1 MTQDMSQPH
10 SVELSIVTRY
20 TDEAVTHTLQLAE
33 AAIEVS
39 IDQDI
44 SEQHK
49 IDLITTLKHL
59 LPLLNRLWE
68 EQPEDG
74 SLHLIDLRRAV
85 DG

>member
-1 MTQDMSQPH
+1 MNDPLA
-10 SVELSIVTRY
+10 VDLSIVTRF

-33 AAIEVS
+33 AAIVVS

-49 IDLITTLKHL
+49 IDLLTTLKHL
-59 LPLLNRLWE
+59 LPLLKRLWE
-68 EQPEDG
+68 EEPEDG
-74 SLHLIDLRRAV
+74 SLHLVDLRRAV